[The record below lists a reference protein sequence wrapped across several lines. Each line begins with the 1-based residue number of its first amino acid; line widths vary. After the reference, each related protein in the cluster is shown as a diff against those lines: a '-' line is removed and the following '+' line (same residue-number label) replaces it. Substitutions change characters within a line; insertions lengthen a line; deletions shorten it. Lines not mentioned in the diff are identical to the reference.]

1 MESPLVDSLSSLAR
15 LALAYAPAR
24 ARADWLTVLALDA
37 KLAAVR
43 VSAREPVLAQL
54 RYAWWRDRLQQA
66 PADRP
71 QGEPLLQSLASW
83 GDAGAKLAAMVD
95 GWEALLGDP
104 PRATE
109 AIEAF
114 VAGKEAAMSA
124 LAERLQ
130 CDAAAARALARRWA
144 LADLALGLVSADTAP
159 LAKAALAASPKPSGR
174 CAQAMRP
181 LAVLAH
187 LNVRAVRK
195 GHDQALSSPI
205 VLLGALRVG
214 LLGR

>member
-1 MESPLVDSLSSLAR
+1 MESPLVDSLTNLLR
-15 LALAYAPAR
+15 LALAYAPAG

-54 RYAWWRDRLQQA
+54 RYAWWRDRLRQA
-66 PADRP
+66 HADRP
-71 QGEPLLQSLASW
+71 QGEPLLQSLAGW
-83 GDAGAKLAAMVD
+83 GDAGAKLATMVD

-104 PRATE
+104 PLSPA

-114 VAGKEAAMSA
+114 AAGRAAAMSA

-130 CDAAAARALARRWA
+130 CDAATAGALARRWA
-144 LADLALGLVSADTAP
+144 LADLAMGLVAP
-159 LAKAALAASPKPSGR
+159 ETTQLAAAALAASPQPSGR
-174 CAQAMRP
+174 CATAMRP
-181 LAVLAH
+181 LAVLEH
-187 LNVRAVRK
+187 LTARAVRK

-205 VLLGALRVG
+205 VLLSALRVG